1 MARVAVFTVFAFNG
15 LLIGS
20 WTSRVPALSRQ
31 VHAGPGG
38 MGLALLGTSIGLIV
52 TAPLAG
58 RLCAR
63 IGPRPVVITSALLGA
78 VAIPLI
84 GLATSVPLLGAVMIQ
99 MGVLIGGLDVSM
111 NIAAVAVIRQ
121 LDRPLMPTFHAAYS
135 FGALAGALAAG
146 WVVSLGWTPLH
157 HFVIAGAVGIVL
169 VLAVARSVP
178 GTRPTPAVRSDH
190 PTGRVVPP
198 SRRAVLWLL
207 AIVTLGSAVAEG
219 ANGDWSALFLVRERG
234 VAESAATIGFACF
247 SVAMAVA
254 RLLGERLE
262 RRWGPYRLLAG
273 SASVA
278 AVGMFTVVLVPWVPA
293 GYIGFGLAGAGL
305 AYCFPVT
312 LSLAGAA
319 GRRADGEGGEREI
332 SFVST
337 IAYSGFLA
345 GPPAIGA
352 IAQAS
357 NLSVALGVVG
367 LVTAF
372 IVPMVVLSRWA
383 RDREQSATRV
393 TGATTGSPGRPA

>member
-1 MARVAVFTVFAFNG
+1 VRMGRIAVFTVFALNG
-15 LLIGS
+15 LLISS

-52 TAPLAG
+52 TAPFAG

-63 IGPRPVVITSALLGA
+63 VGPRPVVVTSGLLAALA
-78 VAIPLI
+78 VPLV
-84 GLATSVPLLGAVMIQ
+84 GLAPSVPLLGCVMVL

-121 LDRPLMPTFHAAYS
+121 LDRPIMPAFHAAYS
-135 FGALAGALAAG
+135 FGALAGSLAAG
-146 WVVSLGWTPLH
+146 WVVALGWSPLR
-157 HFVIAGAVGIVL
+157 HFVFAGALGIVCVL
-169 VLAVARSVP
+169 VVARSVP
-178 GTRPTPAVRSDH
+178 GTRPAPVVKSDH
-190 PTGRVVPP
+190 PADRVVPP
-198 SRRAVLWLL
+198 SRRTVLWLL
-207 AIVTLGSAVAEG
+207 AGVTLGSAIAEG
-219 ANGDWSALFLVRERG
+219 ANGDWSALFLVRQRG

-262 RRWGPYRLLAG
+262 RRWGAYRLLAG
-273 SASVA
+273 GAAVA
-278 AVGMFTVVLVPWVPA
+278 AVGMFAVVLVPWVPMS
-293 GYIGFGLAGAGL
+293 YVGFALAGAGL
-305 AYCFPVT
+305 AFCFPVT

-319 GRRADGEGGEREI
+319 GRRTDGSGGEREI
-332 SFVST
+332 SFVAT
-337 IAYSGFLA
+337 VAYSGFLA

-357 NLSVALGVVG
+357 DLGVALGVVG
-367 LVTAF
+367 LITAF

-383 RDREQSATRV
+383 RDRERKAAEV
-393 TGATTGSPGRPA
+393 TGATTG